1 MSQEELI
8 CFLADKWKQSGVNK
22 GDILLVHSSLKRVLK
37 KVFTEH
43 NIKATPE
50 MVYNSLIESVGDE
63 GTLILPLFNFDF
75 PKTKFFNI
83 NESPSHMGALT
94 EVARNDPKSVRTGHP
109 IYSFAVRGKHA
120 DKFKDVDNYSGYDSN
135 SPFALIHHL
144 NGKIASI
151 GLSDQN
157 SMTSYHYVEECNLVP
172 YRYFK
177 EFEGEYIDDKGI
189 RSKKTYAL
197 FVRRI
202 EEGISTDVDRAMNLL
217 WEKGLYKGSQYDE
230 DYGMRTI
237 LFTDFFKEIDTI
249 IKEGNAINYLY
260 SLEK

>member
-1 MSQEELI
+1 MNEKEI
-8 CFLADKWKQSGVNK
+8 KYFLADKWKESGVNK

-37 KVFTEH
+37 KVVTEQ
-43 NIKATPE
+43 NIKVTPE
-50 MVYNSLIESVGDE
+50 MVYDSLMESVGEE

-83 NESPSHMGALT
+83 YESPSHMGALT
-94 EVARNDPKSVRTGHP
+94 EVARNHPKSVRTGHP

-135 SPFALIHHL
+135 SPFALLHHL

-177 EFEGEYIDDKGI
+177 EFKGEYIDKKGI
-189 RSKKTYAL
+189 KSNKTYAL
-197 FVRRI
+197 FVRKI
-202 EEGISTDVDRAMNLL
+202 EEGITTDVDRAMDLL
-217 WEKGLYKGSQYDE
+217 WKKGLYKGSKYDE

-260 SLEK
+260 SIEK